1 MVFSGRFLKKGL
13 HSAPA
18 GIVLII
24 FCIPSKEGLIMR
36 RETAK

>member
-13 HSAPA
+13 HSALLR
-18 GIVLII
+18 IVRII